1 MNKISGSFTKAYACL
16 QQCSAASK
24 ELIIFN
30 RDQYEL
36 TYIKGKHYYN
46 VN

>member
-1 MNKISGSFTKAYACL
+1 ML
-16 QQCSAASK
+16 VCSNVLLASK

-36 TYIKGKHYYN
+36 TYIKGKHYSN